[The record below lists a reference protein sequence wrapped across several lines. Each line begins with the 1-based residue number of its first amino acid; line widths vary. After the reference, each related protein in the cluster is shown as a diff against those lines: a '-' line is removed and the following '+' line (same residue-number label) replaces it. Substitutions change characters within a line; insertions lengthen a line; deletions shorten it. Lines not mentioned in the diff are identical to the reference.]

1 MTPALAG
8 PRGSRHD
15 ARMAGTSRRTFGTW
29 LADVLC
35 GLIAFVVAWTLRFGI
50 GDALVE
56 NLPRDLITF
65 VAVYL
70 ALRLA
75 ARLYSL
81 QRDQAVREA
90 AALKIAADVA
100 KRNTAAAPPPPPPPL
115 RP

>member
-1 MTPALAG
+1 MTTP
-8 PRGSRHD
+8 
-15 ARMAGTSRRTFGTW
+15 SRRTFGTW
-29 LADVLC
+29 MADVLC
-35 GLIAFVVAWTLRFGI
+35 GLVAFVVAWTLRFGI

-100 KRNTAAAPPPPPPPL
+100 KRNAPSPPPPTPLSPP